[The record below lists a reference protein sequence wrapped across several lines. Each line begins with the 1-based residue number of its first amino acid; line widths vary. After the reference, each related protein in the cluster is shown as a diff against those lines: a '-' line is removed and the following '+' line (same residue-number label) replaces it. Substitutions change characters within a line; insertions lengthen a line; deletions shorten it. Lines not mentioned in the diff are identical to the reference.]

1 MRSLSSGEGDHRGRN
16 KGDRLYYALT
26 PLTLRPR
33 HHIVILAVFTLVLVV
48 FLLVDGLL
56 GLARKGVELGGGA
69 AFTTG
74 ITRVGPVLRVSSAC
88 WITLLSVSNPRMAR
102 KGSAS

>member
-1 MRSLSSGEGDHRGRN
+1 VR
-16 KGDRLYYALT
+16 ALT

-33 HHIVILAVFTLVLVV
+33 HHIVVVAVFTLVLVV

-56 GLARKGVELGGGA
+56 GLARKGVELRRGA

-74 ITRVGPVLRVSSAC
+74 VASVGPVLHVSSA
-88 WITLLSVSNPRMAR
+88 V
-102 KGSAS
+102 